1 MVMAAQ
7 PEAEPRL
14 SSRFPVSPWS
24 VVFPDRPPLTADTS
38 QAGPGLRMT
47 KDCHGGGGREIRR
60 VPGYLAIIAGK
71 DEYLVDQDGRACY
84 EKSRKAAGPDA
95 EAEIISG
102 QILRVDDAL
111 TLELQFAESVKTL
124 SMFGGKRVI
133 WLRNLNL
140 VADSVQAKSEE
151 VKKNL
156 AHILAV
162 ATAADPSVSII
173 ISATPYD
180 GRRKDLSNLKSV
192 ATEFILHAAPS
203 KSPFDKGDAQADS
216 QVALVVE
223 RLKTLGAKCER
234 GVPEVIVGR
243 VGQSTRLV
251 LGECDKLAT
260 YVGAGGTIKETDVHL
275 LVPTFGEGD
284 FFEPIEAL
292 AARDLKWGMESLDR
306 YFFNEDS
313 SRPLLSALQNRL
325 RLLIQIRCLADSGD
339 FRLNEAGLA
348 KGQFET
354 ASARHGPTFGSAA
367 KSSAN
372 LFSQNAWYVSNKV
385 APAAARYSLAELV
398 DLQLAC
404 ADCFDAS
411 NRGED
416 ESSVRAMFLRAL
428 AVKRGA

>member
-1 MVMAAQ
+1 M
-7 PEAEPRL
+7 
-14 SSRFPVSPWS
+14 
-24 VVFPDRPPLTADTS
+24 
-38 QAGPGLRMT
+38 
-47 KDCHGGGGREIRR
+47 
-60 VPGYLAIIAGK
+60 PGYLAIIAGK
-71 DEYLVDQDGRACY
+71 DEYLVDRDGRACF
-84 EKSRKAAGPDA
+84 EKARKAAGADA
-95 EAEIISG
+95 EAEVISG
-102 QILRVDDAL
+102 QILRVDDAR
-111 TLELQFAESVKTL
+111 TLELQFAESVKTV

-133 WLRNLNL
+133 WLRNFNL
-140 VADSVQAKSEE
+140 VTDTVQAKSEE
-151 VKKNL
+151 VKLSLKNML
-156 AHILAV
+156 EMATGADESVAV
-162 ATAADPSVSII
+162 I

-180 GRRKDLSNLKSV
+180 GRRKDLANLKSV
-192 ATEFILHAAPS
+192 AHDFILHASPS
-203 KSPFDKGDAQADS
+203 KGPFDKGDAQADA
-216 QVALVVE
+216 QVGLAAERFKALGV
-223 RLKTLGAKCER
+223 KYER

-260 YVGAGGTIKETDVHL
+260 YVGPGGTVKEADVHL

-292 AARDLKWGMESLDR
+292 AARDLKWGLESLDR

-313 SRPLLSALQNRL
+313 SRPLLAALQNRL
-325 RLLIQIRCLADSGD
+325 RLLIQIRCLVDSGD
-339 FRLNEAGLA
+339 FRVSEAGLP
-348 KGQFET
+348 KGQFEA
-354 ASARHGPTFGSAA
+354 ASGRHGPTFGSAA

-385 APAAARYSLAELV
+385 APAAARYTLAELV

-428 AVKRGA
+428 AVKRPA

>member
-1 MVMAAQ
+1 M
-7 PEAEPRL
+7 
-14 SSRFPVSPWS
+14 
-24 VVFPDRPPLTADTS
+24 
-38 QAGPGLRMT
+38 
-47 KDCHGGGGREIRR
+47 
-60 VPGYLAIIAGK
+60 PGYLAIIAGK
-71 DEYLVDQDGRACY
+71 DEYLVDQDGRACF
-84 EKSRKAAGPDA
+84 EKAKKAAGADA
-95 EAEIISG
+95 EAEVISG

-111 TLELQFAESVKTL
+111 TLELQFAGSVKTL

-140 VADSVQAKSEE
+140 VSDSVAAKSELTKE
-151 VKKNL
+151 SL
-156 AHILAV
+156 ANMLKV
-162 ATAADPSVSII
+162 ATEADPTVSII

-180 GRRKDLSNLKSV
+180 GRRKDLTNLKSV
-192 ATEFILHAAPS
+192 ATDFILHAAPS

-216 QVALVVE
+216 QVALAIE
-223 RLKTLGAKCER
+223 RFKALGVKCER

-251 LGECDKLAT
+251 LGECEKLAT
-260 YVGAGGTIKETDVHL
+260 YAGPGGTIKESDVHL

-292 AARDLKWGMESLDR
+292 AARDLKWGLESLDR

-325 RLLIQIRCLADSGD
+325 RLLIQIRCLVDSGD
-339 FRLNEAGLA
+339 FRVNEAGLP
-348 KGQFET
+348 KGQFEA
-354 ASARHGPTFGSAA
+354 ASGRHGPTFGSAA

-416 ESSVRAMFLRAL
+416 ESSVRAMFLRVL
-428 AVKRGA
+428 AVKRSA

>member
-1 MVMAAQ
+1 M
-7 PEAEPRL
+7 
-14 SSRFPVSPWS
+14 
-24 VVFPDRPPLTADTS
+24 
-38 QAGPGLRMT
+38 
-47 KDCHGGGGREIRR
+47 
-60 VPGYLAIIAGK
+60 PGYLAIIAGK
-71 DEYLVDQDGRACY
+71 DEYLVDQDGRACF
-84 EKSRKAAGPDA
+84 EKAKKAAGADA
-95 EAEIISG
+95 EAEVISG

-133 WLRNLNL
+133 WLRNFNL
-140 VADSVQAKSEE
+140 VSDSVAAKSEQTKE
-151 VKKNL
+151 SL
-156 AHILAV
+156 ANMLKV
-162 ATAADPSVSII
+162 ATEADPAVSII

-180 GRRKDLSNLKSV
+180 GRRKDLANLKSA
-192 ATEFILHAAPS
+192 ATDFILHASPS
-203 KSPFDKGDAQADS
+203 KSPFDKGDAQAES
-216 QVALVVE
+216 QVALAVE
-223 RLKTLGAKCER
+223 RFKALGVKVER

-251 LGECDKLAT
+251 LGECEKLAT
-260 YVGAGGTIKETDVHL
+260 YAGPGGTVKESDVHL

-292 AARDLKWGMESLDR
+292 AARDIKWGLESLDR

-339 FRLNEAGLA
+339 FRVSDAGLP
-348 KGQFET
+348 KGQFEA
-354 ASARHGPTFGSAA
+354 ASGRHGPTFGSAA

-385 APAAARYSLAELV
+385 APAAARYTLAELV

-428 AVKRGA
+428 AVKRSA

>member
-1 MVMAAQ
+1 
-7 PEAEPRL
+7 
-14 SSRFPVSPWS
+14 
-24 VVFPDRPPLTADTS
+24 
-38 QAGPGLRMT
+38 MT
-47 KDCHGGGGREIRR
+47 KDCHEGAGRKIRR

-71 DEYLVDQDGRACY
+71 DEYLVDQDGRACF
-84 EKSRKAAGPDA
+84 EKAKKAAGADA
-95 EAEIISG
+95 EAEVITG

-124 SMFGGKRVI
+124 SMFGAKRVI

-140 VADSVQAKSEE
+140 VSDSVAAKSELTKE
-151 VKKNL
+151 SL
-156 AHILAV
+156 ANMLKV
-162 ATAADPSVSII
+162 ATEADPAVSII

-180 GRRKDLSNLKSV
+180 GRRKDLANLKSV
-192 ATEFILHAAPS
+192 APDFILHASPS
-203 KSPFDKGDAQADS
+203 KSPFDKGDVQADA
-216 QVALVVE
+216 QVALAVE
-223 RLKTLGAKCER
+223 RFKALGVKCER

-251 LGECDKLAT
+251 LGECEKLAT
-260 YVGAGGTIKETDVHL
+260 YAGPGGTIKESDVHL

-292 AARDLKWGMESLDR
+292 AARDLKWGLESLDR

-339 FRLNEAGLA
+339 FRISDAGLP
-348 KGQFET
+348 KGQFEA
-354 ASARHGPTFGSAA
+354 ASGRHGPTFGSAA

-385 APAAARYSLAELV
+385 APAAARYTLAELV

-428 AVKRGA
+428 AVKRSA

>member
-1 MVMAAQ
+1 M
-7 PEAEPRL
+7 
-14 SSRFPVSPWS
+14 
-24 VVFPDRPPLTADTS
+24 
-38 QAGPGLRMT
+38 
-47 KDCHGGGGREIRR
+47 
-60 VPGYLAIIAGK
+60 PGYLAIIAGK
-71 DEYLVDQDGRACY
+71 DEYLVDQDGRACF
-84 EKSRKAAGPDA
+84 EKAKKAAGADA
-95 EAEIISG
+95 EAEVISG

-124 SMFGGKRVI
+124 SMFGAKRVI

-140 VADSVQAKSEE
+140 VSDSVAAKSELTKE
-151 VKKNL
+151 SL
-156 AHILAV
+156 ANMLKV
-162 ATAADPSVSII
+162 ATEADPAVSII

-180 GRRKDLSNLKSV
+180 GRRKDLANLKSV
-192 ATEFILHAAPS
+192 ATDFILHAAPS
-203 KSPFDKGDAQADS
+203 KSPFDKGDAQADG
-216 QVALVVE
+216 QVALAVE
-223 RLKTLGAKCER
+223 RFKALGVKCER

-251 LGECDKLAT
+251 LGECEKLAT
-260 YVGAGGTIKETDVHL
+260 YAGPGGTIKESDVHL

-292 AARDLKWGMESLDR
+292 AARDLKWGLESLDR

-339 FRLNEAGLA
+339 FRVSDAGLP
-348 KGQFET
+348 KGQFEA
-354 ASARHGPTFGSAA
+354 ASGRHGPTFGSAA

-385 APAAARYSLAELV
+385 APAAARYTLAELV

-416 ESSVRAMFLRAL
+416 EISVRAMFLRAL
-428 AVKRGA
+428 AVKRSA

>member
-1 MVMAAQ
+1 
-7 PEAEPRL
+7 
-14 SSRFPVSPWS
+14 
-24 VVFPDRPPLTADTS
+24 
-38 QAGPGLRMT
+38 MT
-47 KDCHGGGGREIRR
+47 KDCHEGAGRKIRR

-71 DEYLVDQDGRACY
+71 DEYLVDQDGRACF
-84 EKSRKAAGPDA
+84 EKAKKAAGADA
-95 EAEIISG
+95 EAEVITG

-124 SMFGGKRVI
+124 SMFGAKRVI

-140 VADSVQAKSEE
+140 VSDSVAAKSELTKE
-151 VKKNL
+151 SL
-156 AHILAV
+156 ANMLKV
-162 ATAADPSVSII
+162 ATEADPAVSII

-180 GRRKDLSNLKSV
+180 GRRKDLANLKSV
-192 ATEFILHAAPS
+192 ATDFILHASPS
-203 KSPFDKGDAQADS
+203 KSPFDKGDVQADA
-216 QVALVVE
+216 QVALAVE
-223 RLKTLGAKCER
+223 RFKALGVKCER

-251 LGECDKLAT
+251 LGECEKLAT
-260 YVGAGGTIKETDVHL
+260 YAGPGGTIKESDVHL

-292 AARDLKWGMESLDR
+292 AARDLKWGLESLDR

-339 FRLNEAGLA
+339 FRISDAGLP
-348 KGQFET
+348 KGQFEA
-354 ASARHGPTFGSAA
+354 ASGRHGPTFGSAA

-372 LFSQNAWYVSNKV
+372 LFSQNGWYVSNKV
-385 APAAARYSLAELV
+385 APAAARYTLAELV

-416 ESSVRAMFLRAL
+416 EISVRAMFLRAL
-428 AVKRGA
+428 AVKRSA

>member
-1 MVMAAQ
+1 M
-7 PEAEPRL
+7 
-14 SSRFPVSPWS
+14 
-24 VVFPDRPPLTADTS
+24 
-38 QAGPGLRMT
+38 
-47 KDCHGGGGREIRR
+47 
-60 VPGYLAIIAGK
+60 PGYLAIIAGK
-71 DEYLVDQDGRACY
+71 DEYLVDQDGRACF
-84 EKSRKAAGPDA
+84 EKAKKAAGADADA
-95 EAEIISG
+95 EVISG

-133 WLRNLNL
+133 WLRNFNL
-140 VADSVQAKSEE
+140 VSDSVQAKSEE
-151 VKKNL
+151 VKKSL
-156 AHILAV
+156 ANMLKV
-162 ATAADPSVSII
+162 ATESDPAVSII

-180 GRRKDLSNLKSV
+180 GRRKDLVNLKAD
-192 ATEFILHAAPS
+192 ATDFILHASPS
-203 KSPFDKGDAQADS
+203 KSPFDKGDAQADG
-216 QVALVVE
+216 QVALAIE
-223 RLKTLGAKCER
+223 RFKALGVKVER

-251 LGECDKLAT
+251 LGECEKLAT
-260 YVGAGGTIKETDVHL
+260 YAGPGGTVKESDVHL

-292 AARDLKWGMESLDR
+292 AARDLKWGLESLDR

-339 FRLNEAGLA
+339 FRVSDAGLP
-348 KGQFET
+348 KGQFEA
-354 ASARHGPTFGSAA
+354 ASGRHGPTFGSAA

-385 APAAARYSLAELV
+385 APAAARYTLAELV

-428 AVKRGA
+428 AVKRSA

>member
-1 MVMAAQ
+1 
-7 PEAEPRL
+7 
-14 SSRFPVSPWS
+14 
-24 VVFPDRPPLTADTS
+24 
-38 QAGPGLRMT
+38 
-47 KDCHGGGGREIRR
+47 

-71 DEYLVDQDGRACY
+71 DEYLVDRDGRACF
-84 EKSRKAAGPDA
+84 EKARKAAGADA
-95 EAEIISG
+95 EAEVISG
-102 QILRVDDAL
+102 QILRVDDAR
-111 TLELQFAESVKTL
+111 TLELQFAESVKTV

-133 WLRNLNL
+133 WLRNFNL
-140 VADSVQAKSEE
+140 VTDTVQAKSEE
-151 VKKNL
+151 VKLSLKNML
-156 AHILAV
+156 EMATGADESVAV
-162 ATAADPSVSII
+162 I

-180 GRRKDLSNLKSV
+180 GRRKDLANLKSV
-192 ATEFILHAAPS
+192 AHDFILHASLS
-203 KSPFDKGDAQADS
+203 KGPFDKGDAQADA
-216 QVALVVE
+216 QVALAAE
-223 RLKTLGAKCER
+223 RFKALGVKYER

-260 YVGAGGTIKETDVHL
+260 YVGPGGTVKEADVHL

-292 AARDLKWGMESLDR
+292 AARDLKWGLESLDR

-313 SRPLLSALQNRL
+313 SRPLLAALQNRL
-325 RLLIQIRCLADSGD
+325 RLLIQIRCLVDSGD
-339 FRLNEAGLA
+339 FRVSEAGLP
-348 KGQFET
+348 KGQFEA
-354 ASARHGPTFGSAA
+354 ASGRHGPTFGSAA

-385 APAAARYSLAELV
+385 APAAARYTLAELV

-411 NRGED
+411 NRGAD

-428 AVKRGA
+428 AVKRPA

>member
-1 MVMAAQ
+1 M
-7 PEAEPRL
+7 
-14 SSRFPVSPWS
+14 
-24 VVFPDRPPLTADTS
+24 
-38 QAGPGLRMT
+38 
-47 KDCHGGGGREIRR
+47 
-60 VPGYLAIIAGK
+60 PGYLAIIAGK
-71 DEYLVDQDGRACY
+71 DEYLVDQDGRACF
-84 EKSRKAAGPDA
+84 EKARQAAGADA
-95 EAEIISG
+95 EAEVISG
-102 QILRVDDAL
+102 QVLRADDAL

-140 VADSVQAKSEE
+140 VTDSVAAKSEAAKE
-151 VKKNL
+151 SL
-156 AHILAV
+156 ANMLKVATEADPAV
-162 ATAADPSVSII
+162 AII

-180 GRRKDLSNLKSV
+180 GRRKDLSNLKSA
-192 ATEFILHAAPS
+192 ATDFILHAAAS
-203 KSPFDKGDAQADS
+203 KSPFDKGDAQADG
-216 QVALVVE
+216 QVALAVE
-223 RLKTLGAKCER
+223 RFKSLGVKCER

-251 LGECDKLAT
+251 LGECEKLAT
-260 YVGAGGTIKETDVHL
+260 YVGPGGTIKESDVHL

-292 AARDLKWGMESLDR
+292 AARDLKWGLESLDR

-325 RLLIQIRCLADSGD
+325 RLLVQIRCLADSGD
-339 FRLNEAGLA
+339 FRVTEAGLA
-348 KGQFET
+348 KGQFEA
-354 ASARHGPTFGSAA
+354 ASGRHGPTFGSAA

-385 APAAARYSLAELV
+385 APAAARYTLAELV

-428 AVKRGA
+428 AVKRSA

>member
-1 MVMAAQ
+1 M
-7 PEAEPRL
+7 
-14 SSRFPVSPWS
+14 
-24 VVFPDRPPLTADTS
+24 
-38 QAGPGLRMT
+38 
-47 KDCHGGGGREIRR
+47 
-60 VPGYLAIIAGK
+60 PGYLAIIAGK
-71 DEYLVDQDGRACY
+71 DEYLVDQDGRACF
-84 EKSRKAAGPDA
+84 EKAKKAAGADA
-95 EAEIISG
+95 EAEVISG

-133 WLRNLNL
+133 WLRNFNL
-140 VADSVQAKSEE
+140 VSDSVAAKSEQTKE
-151 VKKNL
+151 SL
-156 AHILAV
+156 ANMLKV
-162 ATAADPSVSII
+162 ATEADPAVSII

-180 GRRKDLSNLKSV
+180 GRRKDLANLKSA
-192 ATEFILHAAPS
+192 ATDFILHASPS
-203 KSPFDKGDAQADS
+203 KSPFDKGDAQAES
-216 QVALVVE
+216 QVALAVE
-223 RLKTLGAKCER
+223 RFKALGVKVER

-251 LGECDKLAT
+251 LGECEKLAT
-260 YVGAGGTIKETDVHL
+260 YAGPGGTVKESDVHL

-292 AARDLKWGMESLDR
+292 AARDLKWGLESLDR

-339 FRLNEAGLA
+339 FRVSDAGLP
-348 KGQFET
+348 KGQFEA
-354 ASARHGPTFGSAA
+354 ASGRHGPTFGSAA

-385 APAAARYSLAELV
+385 APAAARYTLAELV

-428 AVKRGA
+428 AVKRSA

>member
-1 MVMAAQ
+1 
-7 PEAEPRL
+7 
-14 SSRFPVSPWS
+14 
-24 VVFPDRPPLTADTS
+24 
-38 QAGPGLRMT
+38 MT
-47 KDCHGGGGREIRR
+47 KDCHDGGEREIRR

-84 EKSRKAAGPDA
+84 EKARKAAGPDA
-95 EAEIISG
+95 EAEIISA
-102 QILRVDDAL
+102 QIVRVGDAHV
-111 TLELQFAESVKTL
+111 LELQFAESVKTL

-156 AHILAV
+156 ANILEV
-162 ATAADPSVSII
+162 ATTADPSVSII

-180 GRRKDLSNLKSV
+180 GRRKDLSSLK
-192 ATEFILHAAPS
+192 AAAQDFIIHASAS
-203 KSPFDKGDAQADS
+203 KGPFDKGDAQADN
-216 QVALVVE
+216 QVALAVE
-223 RLKTLGAKCER
+223 RLKALGVKCER

-251 LGECDKLAT
+251 LGECEKLAT
-260 YVGAGGTIKETDVHL
+260 YVGPGGTIKEADVHL

-292 AARDLKWGMESLDR
+292 AARDLAWGLASLDR

-325 RLLIQIRCLADSGD
+325 RLLIQIRCLVDSGD
-339 FRLNEAGLA
+339 FRVSEAGLP
-348 KGQFET
+348 KGQFEA
-354 ASARHGPTFGSAA
+354 ASGRHGPTFGSAA

-385 APAAARYSLAELV
+385 APAAARYTLAELV

-428 AVKRGA
+428 AVKRPA

>member
-1 MVMAAQ
+1 MISPLPGFFSRHRKAHAA
-7 PEAEPRL
+7 L
-14 SSRFPVSPWS
+14 SW
-24 VVFPDRPPLTADTS
+24 
-38 QAGPGLRMT
+38 GLRTT
-47 KDCHGGGGREIRR
+47 KDCHEGARREIRP

-71 DEYLVDQDGRACY
+71 DEYLVDQDGRACF
-84 EKSRKAAGPDA
+84 EKAKKAASPDA
-95 EAEIISG
+95 EAEVISG

-140 VADSVQAKSEE
+140 VADTVQAKSEE

-156 AHILAV
+156 AQILEV
-162 ATAADPSVSII
+162 ATGADPSVAII

-180 GRRKDLSNLKSV
+180 GRRKDLSALKSV
-192 ATEFILHAAPS
+192 ATEFILHSPPS
-203 KSPFDKGDAQADS
+203 KSPFDKGDAQADA
-216 QVALVVE
+216 QVALAVD
-223 RLKTLGAKCER
+223 RLKSLGVKFER

-260 YVGAGGTIKETDVHL
+260 YAGDGGTIKEADVHL

-292 AARDLKWGMESLDR
+292 AARDLQWGMESLDR

-339 FRLNEAGLA
+339 FRLTDAGLA

-372 LFSQNAWYVSNKV
+372 LFSQNAWYVGSKV
-385 APAAARYSLAELV
+385 APGAARYSLAELV

-428 AVKRGA
+428 AAKRVA

>member
-1 MVMAAQ
+1 
-7 PEAEPRL
+7 
-14 SSRFPVSPWS
+14 
-24 VVFPDRPPLTADTS
+24 
-38 QAGPGLRMT
+38 
-47 KDCHGGGGREIRR
+47 

-71 DEYLVDQDGRACY
+71 DEYLVDQDGRACF
-84 EKSRKAAGPDA
+84 EKAKKAAGADA
-95 EAEIISG
+95 EAEVISG

-133 WLRNLNL
+133 WLRNFNL
-140 VADSVQAKSEE
+140 VSDSVAAKSEQTKE
-151 VKKNL
+151 SL
-156 AHILAV
+156 ANMLKV
-162 ATAADPSVSII
+162 ATEADPAVSII

-180 GRRKDLSNLKSV
+180 GRRKDLANLKSA
-192 ATEFILHAAPS
+192 ATDFILHASPS
-203 KSPFDKGDAQADS
+203 KSPFDKGDAQAES
-216 QVALVVE
+216 QVALAVE
-223 RLKTLGAKCER
+223 RFKALGVKVER

-251 LGECDKLAT
+251 LGECEKLAT
-260 YVGAGGTIKETDVHL
+260 YAGPGGTVKESDVHL

-292 AARDLKWGMESLDR
+292 AARDIKWGLESLDR

-339 FRLNEAGLA
+339 FRVSDAGLP
-348 KGQFET
+348 KGQFEA
-354 ASARHGPTFGSAA
+354 ASGRHGPTFGSAA

-385 APAAARYSLAELV
+385 APAAARYTLAELV

-428 AVKRGA
+428 AVKRSA